1 MSNQRT
7 LVLYLSPFATPSWL
21 PRWQARSYLEQDA
34 QRWSKLDEL
43 GMVSSRQRAAGPPRI
58 EGG

>member
-7 LVLYLSPFATPSWL
+7 LVHYLSPFASPSWL

-34 QRWSKLDEL
+34 QRWSKLEEL
-43 GMVSSRQRAAGPPRI
+43 EMVSSRQRAAGPPRI
-58 EGG
+58 EGA